1 MASMDDDLARS
12 GLVASDMAARVL
24 DSPERA
30 ATNTPHSI
38 QGYVL
43 PYFSMHGDSVP
54 HYRVKLFDFDPKYKQ
69 PKDTANHVYFPK
81 GFLELANNSKY
92 VIITEGEKKAALGV
106 KMGFPCLA
114 FGGIESWRNRVFQFP
129 ADAEM
134 NATDKTIRA
143 RIPAGAEAKED
154 MMSPLALG
162 LIDLIDYIVAN
173 NKTVIIIYDTDNIH
187 GTAHNVQRAAASLG
201 YELRFRGVPFI
212 NIRQVLLPFTTT
224 GDKVG
229 LDDYL
234 LSGLGKDGL
243 EKSIDVCMA
252 KRSAFPRHPNI
263 RDFINKRL
271 QSMKMS
277 RKEIQAVSMAVL
289 SELDAQGMRL
299 KSRAALETYYFD
311 QKTHKLLKTGFSKPA
326 NEMVD
331 SPFGQFL
338 YRKYGIG
345 SADARLLQWLGAQFT
360 GEDPIDDVQ
369 PYKVFAR
376 PPLSQV
382 EYKDKIIYQISDG
395 QYVELSAEVDEDV
408 VTATPGLVFKDNGA
422 ENILFESE
430 QVEPLDP
437 AKLAAEYTKQ
447 YNAQI
452 GRPLTSWWAEVLLDV
467 RLVDKDKA
475 RLVTALLFYM
485 SPWLLRWRG
494 TQLPIEMTLGEAG
507 SGKSTL
513 QTLRLSI
520 IDGMSK
526 LRNAPKDMKD
536 WSASVV
542 NTGGLHITDNLQM
555 ADKNMRQHLSDE
567 LCRLVTEP
575 YPSIEMRKY
584 YTNADL
590 LSLPVR
596 CVFGITAIKQ
606 PFMNADVLQRGIM
619 IELDKTSDLM
629 NGNLTYD
636 SLWTENMI
644 HRYGGRE
651 AWAAHHLL
659 VLHRFL
665 MLARSKWNMRYQAKH
680 RLINFEQAMLLMA
693 EVFNFPKPAEWIP
706 QYLSGI
712 SNKAITEA
720 DWAFEGIIS
729 FCNLRRMQNALEAI
743 TVQSISNWAM
753 SDPEYE
759 KCGELTETRRI
770 GRYLVTHKSMV
781 ASVCGLIEDGK
792 SNNRMRYKLVQK
804 S

>member
-1 MASMDDDLARS
+1 MALMEDDLERS
-12 GLVASDMAARVL
+12 GLVAADLNARPL
-24 DSPERA
+24 DSAERA
-30 ATNTPHSI
+30 ATNTPHSV

-43 PYFSMHGDSVP
+43 PYFGIQGDSVA

-69 PKDTANHVYFPK
+69 PKDTPNHVYFPK
-81 GFLELANNSKY
+81 GFLEIVKDSKY
-92 VIITEGEKKAALGV
+92 VIITEGEKKAALAV
-106 KMGFPCLA
+106 KMGFPCIA
-114 FGGIESWRNRVFQFP
+114 FGGVDSWRNRVFTIP

-134 NATDKTIRA
+134 NASDKNIRA
-143 RIPAGAEAKED
+143 RIPAGTEVKED

-162 LIDLIDYIVAN
+162 LQDFIDYMVVSG
-173 NKTVIIIYDTDNIH
+173 KTVIIIYDTDNKH
-187 GTAHNVQRAAASLG
+187 GTAHNVQRAASALA
-201 YELRFRGVPFI
+201 YELRFRGIPFV
-212 NIRQVLLPFTTT
+212 NIRQILLPFTVT
-224 GDKVG
+224 GDKVA

-234 LSGLGKDGL
+234 IGLGPHAL
-243 EKSIDVCMA
+243 EKQIEICLA
-252 KRSAFPRHPNI
+252 KRSAFPRHPNV
-263 RDFINKRL
+263 RDYINKRL

-277 RKEIQAVSMAVL
+277 RREMQQVSMAIL
-289 SELDAQGMRL
+289 SELDSQGMRL

-311 QKTHKLLKTGFSKPA
+311 NKTHKLLKTGFSKPA

-331 SPFGQFL
+331 SPFGQYL

-369 PYKVFAR
+369 PFKVFAR
-376 PPLSQV
+376 PHASQI
-382 EYKDKIIYQISDG
+382 EHKDKVIYQISDG
-395 QYVELSAEVDEDV
+395 QYVELSATIEPGSE
-408 VTATPGLVFKDNGA
+408 TPGLVVKDNGA
-422 ENILFESE
+422 ESILFESE
-430 QVEPLDP
+430 QVEPLDLD
-437 AKLAAEYTKQ
+437 KLKAEYAKQ
-447 YNAQI
+447 YKAAANQ
-452 GRPLTSWWAEVLLDV
+452 PMTSWWAEVLLNV

-475 RLVTALLFYM
+475 RIVTALLFYM

-513 QTLRLSI
+513 QTLRLNI

-575 YPSIEMRKY
+575 NPTIEMRKY

-606 PFMNADVLQRGIM
+606 PFLNADVLQRGIM
-619 IELDKTSDLM
+619 IELDKTTDLM
-629 NGNLTYD
+629 NGSLTYD
-636 SLWTENMI
+636 SVWSDTMI
-644 HRYGGRE
+644 HKFGGRE

-659 VLHRFL
+659 VLHKFFL
-665 MLARSKWNMRYQAKH
+665 LVRTKWNMRYQAKH

-712 SNKAITEA
+712 SNKAITES
-720 DWAFEGIIS
+720 DWAFEGLIA
-729 FCNLRRMQNALEAI
+729 FCDYRRMTNALVNI
-743 TVQSISNWAM
+743 TSQEIANWAM
-753 SDPEYE
+753 ADPEYE
-759 KCGELTETRRI
+759 KCGELSESRRI
-770 GRYLVTHKSMV
+770 GKYLVTHKSMI
-781 ASVCGLIEDGK
+781 ASICGLVEDGK

-804 S
+804 SKG